1 MYDRTALRT
10 VAIANGDAHYVDLAN
25 RLRVAPATAWRLWT
39 GKTAPSA
46 RVAAAV
52 EAAYGLSAAALLK
65 PAAVDDAPASEAA
78 A

>member
-1 MYDRTALRT
+1 MYDRALLQA
-10 VAIANGDAHYVDLAN
+10 VARDKGDAHYTDIAT
-25 RLRVAPATAWRLWT
+25 RLKVAPVTAWRLWT

-52 EAAYGLSAAALLK
+52 EDVYGLPASRLLK
-65 PAAVDDAPASEAA
+65 LADAPLEAA